1 LITFPVM
8 PGHGKRWYSSD
19 PATARSWTLVEQ
31 AHSPTGVHFASF
43 ARDGV
48 PDTVPGTGHPLSL
61 PFGVIQRA
69 LNPLDKGAVRVLT
82 GRGRSTHPHVTASF
96 DEVGAREG

>member
-1 LITFPVM
+1 M
-8 PGHGKRWYSSD
+8 
-19 PATARSWTLVEQ
+19 
-31 AHSPTGVHFASF
+31 
-43 ARDGV
+43 

-61 PFGVIQRA
+61 PFGVIQRT